1 MVFHNQAESIADNL
15 KRFEDTL
22 SNCTFKDNCVHT
34 GPIIRLEGPYKNL
47 TIDERRKILY
57 CVRSFILACK
67 LKQHT
72 FVAEKYISET
82 KIELSTLLAR
92 EVSEF
97 IRDNLEWP

>member
-1 MVFHNQAESIADNL
+1 MVFHNKSESIANNL

-22 SNCTFKDNCVHT
+22 SNCTFKDNCVHA
-34 GPIIRLEGPYKNL
+34 GPIIRRDEPYKNL
-47 TIDERRKILY
+47 TIDECRKILY
-57 CVRSFILACK
+57 CVRSFMLACK

-72 FVAEKYISET
+72 FVAEKYISGT

-97 IRDNLEWP
+97 IRDNLE